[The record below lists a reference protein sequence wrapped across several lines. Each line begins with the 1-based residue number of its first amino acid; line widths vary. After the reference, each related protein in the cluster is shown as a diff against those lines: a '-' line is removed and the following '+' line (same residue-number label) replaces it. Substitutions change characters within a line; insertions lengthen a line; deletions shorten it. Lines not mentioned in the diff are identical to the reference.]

1 MFLFEFVN
9 YYSSFFYIAF
19 IKGRL
24 RDEPPEGGLQK
35 STTAI
40 TYLSESCPLGGCYH
54 DLVIQ
59 MVTIFVGKAILSSL
73 TEYLIPYLKSLY
85 NRRQYLSAESAS
97 IGGQPKKLQQW
108 EEDFMLESWDHM
120 SLFYEYLEL
129 VIQFGFVTIF
139 VSTFPLA
146 PLFALINNVL
156 EIRLDARK
164 MLQNYKR
171 PVAQRFVSFLYI
183 EKKLPNFFFSN
194 TGLKTLA
201 SGTASSMPLE
211 SSPCLLTR

>member
-1 MFLFEFVN
+1 M
-9 YYSSFFYIAF
+9 I
-19 IKGRL
+19 
-24 RDEPPEGGLQK
+24 
-35 STTAI
+35 
-40 TYLSESCPLGGCYH
+40 
-54 DLVIQ
+54 
-59 MVTIFVGKAILSSL
+59 IFVGKALLSGIA
-73 TEYLIPYLKSLY
+73 EYLLPYLNLLWI
-85 NRRQYLSAESAS
+85 RRKYLNSESGRDRTS
-97 IGGQPKKLQQW
+97 QRLEQW

-171 PVAQRFVSFLYI
+171 PVAQR
-183 EKKLPNFFFSN
+183 
-194 TGLKTLA
+194 
-201 SGTASSMPLE
+201 
-211 SSPCLLTR
+211 